1 MVIIVKGTEP
11 MAAHKLLTH
20 KGLADKIRDELRFFR
35 SWIDSPLTMG
45 AVSPSGPELAKRIAS
60 FVPVRPGGHYLELGP
75 GTGVVTKAIFDRG
88 VAQRDLTVIEYSADF
103 CHLLRQRYPGMATVQ
118 GDAYA
123 LRDTLAPHAP
133 VANGSLA
140 AIVSGLPLFTK
151 PVEQRRALILEA
163 LELLEP
169 GAPFIQFSYAL
180 VPPVKP
186 EAGLFD
192 LARTDWIWANLPP
205 ARVWVYR
212 RPV

>member
-1 MVIIVKGTEP
+1 MEIIVKGMDP

-20 KGLADKIRDELRFFR
+20 KGLVDKIRDELRFFR

-45 AVSPSGPELAKRIAS
+45 AVSPSGPELARRIAS
-60 FVPVRPGGHYLELGP
+60 FVPVRPGGRYLELGP
-75 GTGVVTKAIFDRG
+75 GTGAVTKAIFDRG
-88 VAQRDLTVIEYSADF
+88 VPQRDLTAIEYSPDF
-103 CHLLRQRYPGMATVQ
+103 CHLLQQRYPGMVTVQ
-118 GDAYA
+118 GDAYS
-123 LRDTLAPHAP
+123 LRDTLASHSA
-133 VANGSLA
+133 VENASLA

-151 PVEQRRALILEA
+151 PVAQRRALILEA
-163 LELLEP
+163 LDLLEP

-212 RPV
+212 RPD

>member
-1 MVIIVKGTEP
+1 

-20 KGLADKIRDELRFFR
+20 KGLVDKIRDELRFFR

-45 AVSPSGPELAKRIAS
+45 AVSPSGPELAQRIAS
-60 FVPVRPGGHYLELGP
+60 FVPVRPGGRYLELGP

-88 VAQRDLTVIEYSADF
+88 VAQRDLTAIEYSPDF
-103 CHLLRQRYPGMATVQ
+103 CHLLQQRYPGMITLQ
-118 GDAYA
+118 GDAYS
-123 LRDTLAPHAP
+123 LRSTLAPQ
-133 VANGSLA
+133 VAAGETARFS
-140 AIVSGLPLFTK
+140 AIVSGLPLFNK
-151 PVEQRRALILEA
+151 PKEQRRALILEA
-163 LELLEP
+163 LDLLEP

-212 RPV
+212 RPD

>member
-1 MVIIVKGTEP
+1 
-11 MAAHKLLTH
+11 MAAHKVLDHKSLL
-20 KGLADKIRDELRFFR
+20 DKVKDEFRFFR

-45 AVSPSGPELAKRIAS
+45 AVSPSGPELARRIAS
-60 FVPVRPGGHYLELGP
+60 FVPVRAGGRYLELGP
-75 GTGVVTKAIFDRG
+75 GTGVVTKAIFERG
-88 VAQRDLTVIEYSADF
+88 VAQRDLTAIEYSPDF
-103 CHLLRQRYPGMATVQ
+103 CHLLRQRYPGMTTVQ
-118 GDAYA
+118 GDAYS
-123 LRDTLAPHAP
+123 LRETLGPDSDIRT
-133 VANGSLA
+133 GSLA

-151 PVEQRRALILEA
+151 PVAQRRALILEA
-163 LELLEP
+163 LDLLEP

-212 RPV
+212 RPA